1 MSTTIWIAF
10 VLAYS
15 LMALAPGPTI
25 LLVVSY
31 AIAYGRRTALAVVA
45 GTSVGDATCL
55 TAALFGVGAILKASA
70 TAFALL
76 KLAGAAYLIFL
87 GLRLWHARPVLPGQV
102 PPAPRSLSRVFLH
115 AWLTTV
121 FNPKSILF
129 FMVFVPQFID
139 ARAPLPPQFAT
150 MLATVLICGAV
161 IDGTYSTFAV
171 NVRRLV
177 RTPRLQRA
185 VNRTSGGLLV
195 GEGIIAAFWRSL
207 AV

>member
-1 MSTTIWIAF
+1 MDRLRPRVF
-10 VLAYS
+10 
-15 LMALAPGPTI
+15 
-25 LLVVSY
+25 
-31 AIAYGRRTALAVVA
+31 AYGPCTRANDPARCLLRYRLWPPHGACGRGRHECRRC
-45 GTSVGDATCL
+45 TCL

-87 GLRLWHARPVLPGQV
+87 GLRLWHPRHVLPGQV

-129 FMVFVPQFID
+129 FVVSVPQFID

-150 MLATVLICGAV
+150 MLATVLICGAI

-185 VNRTSGGLLV
+185 VNRTTGGLLV
-195 GEGIIAAFWRSL
+195 GEGILAAFRRSL